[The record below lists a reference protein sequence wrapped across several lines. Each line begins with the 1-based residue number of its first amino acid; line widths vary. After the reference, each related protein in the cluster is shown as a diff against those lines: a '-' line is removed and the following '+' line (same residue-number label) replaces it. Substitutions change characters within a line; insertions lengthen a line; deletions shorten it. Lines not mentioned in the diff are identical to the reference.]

1 MKENIVLLG
10 TLRGKLRN
18 SVLIAPINTALCKG
32 LPDDAIVK
40 RVSQDVVY
48 TSREP
53 WFKLALW
60 VLTL

>member
-10 TLRGKLRN
+10 MLGGKLRN
-18 SVLIAPINTALCKG
+18 SVLITPINTALFKR

-40 RVSQDVVY
+40 CVSQDVVY

-53 WFKLALW
+53 RFKLALW